1 MITRSNLAEQLREY
15 QIRSKY
21 DWASVSFLSS
31 TANLTSSSS
40 SKKHRVLLCTIFTV
54 SCATLMYTIDL
65 GGRCYLRHM
74 GDPHSCFLGF
84 FSNFFIFKVQ
94 AVGICLNMH
103 YNPFAC
109 VLENNEAS
117 KTSSKKE
124 AENAT
129 ALVNVKPDASC
140 SS

>member
-1 MITRSNLAEQLREY
+1 MQ
-15 QIRSKY
+15 
-21 DWASVSFLSS
+21 
-31 TANLTSSSS
+31 
-40 SKKHRVLLCTIFTV
+40 
-54 SCATLMYTIDL
+54 

-117 KTSSKKE
+117 KTSSEKE